1 MLDVNPDIV
10 CRLIQLAREFHVQ
23 VDVVIPE
30 TEGNPSG
37 DWAAQT
43 LANHSDDMTFQEFR
57 SIVRDLEPDQQ
68 QQVVALLWTGRGD
81 YSEDEWEDALEQAR
95 YDWTSRTAEYLIV
108 HPLLPNYLEEGL
120 DIFGYSCN

>member
-1 MLDVNPDIV
+1 MLDINPDTV
-10 CRLIQLAREFHVQ
+10 CRLIQLAREFHAQ

-43 LANHSDDMTFQEFR
+43 LANHADDMTFQEFR

-95 YDWTSRTAEYLIV
+95 YDWTPYTAEYLIV
-108 HPLLPNYLEEGL
+108 HPLLANYLEEGL